1 MKSQCEKAISAT
13 PDELGKFCLTPSQ
26 VPIIFN
32 SGVGQW
38 HDLAGK

>member
-1 MKSQCEKAISAT
+1 MKSQCEKTT
-13 PDELGKFCLTPSQ
+13 PDELGQFCLTPSQ

-38 HDLAGK
+38 HVLAGK